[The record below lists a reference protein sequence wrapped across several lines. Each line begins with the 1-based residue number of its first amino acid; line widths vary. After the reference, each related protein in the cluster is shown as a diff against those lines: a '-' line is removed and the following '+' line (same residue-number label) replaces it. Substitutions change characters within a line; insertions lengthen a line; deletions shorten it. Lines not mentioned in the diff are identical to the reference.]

1 MKSSVWTLV
10 GRMCPIQF
18 RVLAIGMVFGLLMGF
33 LWRTE
38 SSDLATGIGI
48 SSVVAC
54 SVGIWL
60 GTHLSFWILRLWSR
74 WLASLSARL
83 EALKSRLPTMDESD
97 HASGTTRFERSGP
110 RSIARLL
117 MAFSLVALIFLPI
130 TGLLALMSQGDGAF
144 QHVDWNWM
152 PIALVNLGLGLLG
165 VAGQSL
171 ALWRLDRRVFRLE
184 QHLES
189 LVPTVP
195 HALQRVHRWDQS
207 VRQTRST
214 VERVMG
220 VRGMSEMPA
229 AA

>member
-18 RVLAIGMVFGLLMGF
+18 RVLAFGMVFGLLMGF
-33 LWRTE
+33 LWGTE

-60 GTHLSFWILRLWSR
+60 GTQLSFWILRLWSR
-74 WLASLSARL
+74 WLASMSSRL
-83 EALKSRLPTMDESD
+83 EALESHLPIMGESD
-97 HASGTTRFERSGP
+97 HESGTTRSGRSGLP
-110 RSIARLL
+110 TIARFL
-117 MAFSLVALIFLPI
+117 MGFSPIALISFPI

-144 QHVDWNWM
+144 QHVDWNWT

-165 VAGQSL
+165 VAGPCL
-171 ALWRLDRRVFRLE
+171 ALWRLDRSVSRLE
-184 QHLES
+184 RHLEA

-207 VRQTRST
+207 VRQTQST
-214 VERVMG
+214 VERVIG
-220 VRGMSEMPA
+220 VCGMSEMPTA
-229 AA
+229 A

>member
-10 GRMCPIQF
+10 GRMCPVQF

-74 WLASLSARL
+74 WLASMSSRL
-83 EALKSRLPTMDESD
+83 EALESRLPVLDESD
-97 HASGTTRFERSGP
+97 HESGTTRSERSGP

-117 MAFSLVALIFLPI
+117 MAFSLIALIALPI

-144 QHVDWNWM
+144 QYVDWNWM
-152 PIALVNLGLGLLG
+152 PIALVNLVLGLLG
-165 VAGQSL
+165 VVGQCL
-171 ALWRLDRRVFRLE
+171 AFWQLDRRVSRLE
-184 QHLES
+184 RHLES

-207 VRQTRST
+207 VRQTQST
-214 VERVMG
+214 VERVI
-220 VRGMSEMPA
+220 GMSWHE
-229 AA
+229 